1 MSDFGVLFGC
11 SIALLAEIVTLV
23 KVLVGSR
30 HSFVITILAML
41 IAANVL
47 FLVDEVVYMYM
58 L

>member
-1 MSDFGVLFGC
+1 MLFGC

-23 KVLVGSR
+23 KVLAGSR

-47 FLVDEVVYMYM
+47 FLVNQVVYMYM